1 MFTDRKVVDDSAY
14 NKDNRE
20 AGLHGYLFN
29 SFTKGDFQ
37 LLQMMYNKLK
47 LNDNKRLLTR
57 MNSGNKIFSNI
68 TESIYHDIIGLIIEE
83 VIYKGNDEA
92 RLLLEDYAIEKYRL
106 NTNIKFRKWICAS
119 EYENHV
125 YNDIYFNLLN
135 DCDKN
140 YGYAAGEFLSYL
152 HFTYCHSVLSLSK
165 DANPWDLIKNNPS
178 AHVKLNS
185 LDAILEQRLG
195 TEKLSESKLFQR
207 FIDKCKERYKEEYFD
222 TEDSDELSL
231 QFFINYN
238 ITGGTY
244 DINTLETMFLSEGMI
259 EDRVRFTYQ
268 MILESNGLSNLLLSE
283 QDKETIE
290 RLFNQYFDMACKAQ
304 LACRAQSDDIVMSNI
319 MRKAEMDISNVNTEI
334 LSYYYIDKLCKMINQ
349 LQEKRYQSFSFGGEN
364 GKSDEQI
371 LIEENIQLT
380 EQIVKMKSQMIKQSE
395 EINVIKE
402 QLNRQ
407 TRVEERPYIEQIG
420 ELEKKILRLN
430 NEIEEQIKIRD
441 SQNQYIE
448 LLQRK
453 DEVLKNDEVIIYEKL
468 QSVKP
473 MFVGGLS
480 GVINVI
486 KDYFGSYKWISNE
499 TGRCD
504 ISGVTH
510 IIMFYD
516 NMNHA
521 LFYKVIN
528 IARNNDLPVIYCK
541 GTNNEKIL
549 GYICTEI

>member
-1 MFTDRKVVDDSAY
+1 MFADRKVVDDSAY

-29 SFTKGDFQ
+29 SFTKGDYQ

-47 LNDNKRLLTR
+47 LNDNKRLLSR
-57 MNSGNKIFSNI
+57 MNSGNKIFSKI

-106 NTNIKFRKWICAS
+106 NTNIKFRKWIRAS
-119 EYENHV
+119 ECENHE
-125 YNDIYFNLLN
+125 YNDIYFDLLN

-140 YGYAAGEFLSYL
+140 YGYEAGEFLSYL

-165 DANPWDLIKNNPS
+165 DVNPWDLIRNNPS
-178 AHVKLNS
+178 AHNKLNS
-185 LDAILEQRLG
+185 LDTILEQRL
-195 TEKLSESKLFQR
+195 EIERLSESKLFQR
-207 FIDKCKERYKEEYFD
+207 YIDRSKDRYKEEYFNAD
-222 TEDSDELSL
+222 DNDELSL
-231 QFFINYN
+231 QFFKNYN

-244 DINTLETMFLSEGMI
+244 DINTIENMFLNEGMI
-259 EDRVRFTYQ
+259 EDRVRFIFQ

-290 RLFNQYFDMACKAQ
+290 RLFNQYFDMACKSQ
-304 LACRAQSDDIVMSNI
+304 LACRAQSDDIMMSNI

-334 LSYYYIDKLCKMINQ
+334 LSYYYIDKLCQMINQ
-349 LQEKRYQSFSFGGEN
+349 LQKKRYQSFSFSGEN

-371 LIEENIQLT
+371 LTEENIRLT
-380 EQIVKMKSQMIKQSE
+380 EQIDKMKSQRIKQSE
-395 EINVIKE
+395 EINVMKE
-402 QLNRQ
+402 QLNRL
-407 TRVEERPYIEQIG
+407 TRVEERPYLEQIG

-430 NEIEEQIKIRD
+430 DELEGQRIFRDYQNE
-441 SQNQYIE
+441 YIE

-453 DEVLKNDEVIIYEKL
+453 DDVSEKDEVIEYEKI

-480 GVINVI
+480 DVINIV

-504 ISGVTH
+504 IAGVTH

-528 IARNNDLPVIYCK
+528 IARNNDMPVIYCK
-541 GTNNEKIL
+541 GTNVEKIL